1 MLYNRYPQL
10 ATRQTKENEKYM
22 NISRNKAKITTALVI
37 FLLMTSAM
45 IVAMP
50 VQAQT
55 TEIQVNTTAYLSF
68 RPNPVG
74 LGQTFLVNIWIT
86 PAVTVRRYVSGYTV
100 TITKPNGTK
109 DVVGPMDSYNGD
121 ATAWFEYVADQVGTW
136 KLKFDFPGEHFNG
149 TSGASS
155 AAYYKPSSTKEQ
167 ELVVQNEPVLS
178 WSSPMPTD
186 YWTRPVSPE
195 NREWV
200 SIIGDYPY
208 TGYMTN
214 PPQDTNAYASNY
226 RFTPYVQAPN
236 TAHIVWKRLGAL
248 AGLMGGDMG
257 QTAYGAGEGTYA
269 GTPSIIFEGRC
280 YQSVTKVNP
289 TGSGTQAYLQCYDL
303 RTGLLYWENPTSIVP
318 TAISYVHGIEVV
330 EGATHS
336 QVGVGANLVAISG
349 GRLYKWDAYT
359 GALTVNVTAM
369 SGTLYRDPYVLSVSG
384 GRLIN
389 WTITGSS
396 STFTSR
402 VVSNISFALSSL
414 PSTCDFET
422 GVAVIAN
429 PTTPSGLGAWY
440 GSNIQAVSLITGE
453 RLWNI
458 TDTDT
463 IYSSGAAVADHGK
476 FAVCMMD
483 RHWNCYDLNSGKKLW
498 TSEYADYPWGWAW
511 MYGVASAYGLIYGEA
526 YDGIYAFDWD
536 TGKIAWHFSAGD
548 AGYETPYGTWSFMA
562 TANVADG
569 KVYVGNGEHSPTS
582 PLARGWRLF
591 CINATT
597 GKGIWNITGGMGAG
611 AMADGYITADN
622 RYDGYMYVFGKGKS
636 ATTVEAPLT
645 AVTLGQSVMIKG
657 TVLDQSSA
665 QPGTPCVSA
674 ASMTQW
680 MEYLHMQHTIP
691 ASVTGVSVSLDAL
704 DSNNNWEHIG
714 DATTDGLSGTFGF
727 MWEPKITGKYTVT
740 ATFMGDSSYGSSF
753 ATTYVGVVAAPEA
766 TATPEPQVIPDYT
779 LSIVGMG
786 IAIIIAVAIVGIL
799 ILRKRA

>member
-1 MLYNRYPQL
+1 
-10 ATRQTKENEKYM
+10 M
-22 NISRNKAKITTALVI
+22 NIARNKTKMATALAL
-37 FLLMTSAM
+37 FLLMASVM

-50 VQAQT
+50 VQAQ

-74 LGQTFLVNIWIT
+74 FGQTFLVNIWIT
-86 PAVTVRRYVSGYTV
+86 PAVTVSRYVSGYTV

-109 DVVGPMDSYNGD
+109 YVVGPMDSYYGD
-121 ATAWFEYVADQVGTW
+121 ATAWFEYVADEVGTW
-136 KLKFDFPGEHFNG
+136 KLKFDFPGEHFN
-149 TSGASS
+149 SSRGANSP
-155 AAYYKPSSTKEQ
+155 AYYKPSSTKEQ
-167 ELVVQNEPVLS
+167 ELVVQNEQVLS

-208 TGYMTN
+208 TGYMTS
-214 PPQDTNAYASNY
+214 PPQDTNPYASNY

-248 AGLMGGDMG
+248 AGLMGGNMG
-257 QTAYGAGEGTYA
+257 QTSFGAGEGTYA

-289 TGSGTQAYLQCYDL
+289 TGTGTQTYLQCYDL
-303 RTGLLYWENPTSIVP
+303 RTGQVYWENPTSIVP
-318 TAISYVHGIEVV
+318 TAISYVRGMEVV
-330 EGATHS
+330 EGASHS
-336 QVGVGANLVAISG
+336 QVGVGANLIAISG
-349 GRLYKWDAYT
+349 GKLYKWDPYS
-359 GALTVNVTAM
+359 GALTVNVTALA
-369 SGTLYRDPYVLSVSG
+369 GTFYRDPYVLSVSG

-389 WTITGSS
+389 WSVSGSS
-396 STFTSR
+396 STFSSR
-402 VVSNISFALSSL
+402 VVSNISCAFGSL
-414 PSTCDFET
+414 PSTCDFEA
-422 GVAVIAN
+422 GVAVSAN
-429 PTTPSGLGAWY
+429 PTTPTGLGAWY
-440 GSNIQAVSLITGE
+440 GSSITAYSLITGE
-453 RLWNI
+453 KLWNI

-463 IYSSGAAVADHGK
+463 IYSAGAAIADHGK

-483 RHWNCYDLNSGKKLW
+483 RHWNCYDLSNGKKLW

-511 MYGVASAYGLIYGEA
+511 MYGAASAYGLLYGEA
-526 YDGIYAFDWD
+526 YDGVYAFNWD

-548 AGYETPYGTWSFMA
+548 AGFETPYGTWSFMA
-562 TANVADG
+562 TANIADG
-569 KVYVGNGEHSPTS
+569 KLYIGNGEHSPTN
-582 PLARGWRLF
+582 PLSRGWRLF

-597 GKGIWNITGGMGAG
+597 GVGIWNITGGMGAG

-645 AVTLGQSVMIKG
+645 AVTLGQKVMIKG
-657 TVLDQSSA
+657 TVLDQSPA

-674 ASMTQW
+674 AAMTQW

-691 ASVTGVSVSLDAL
+691 ANVTGVSVSLDAL
-704 DSNNNWEHIG
+704 DANNNWKHIG
-714 DATTDGLSGTFGF
+714 DATTDMNGAFGF
-727 MWEPKITGKYTVT
+727 MWEPEITGTYTVV
-740 ATFMGDSSYGSSF
+740 ASFLGDDSYGSSS
-753 ATTYVGVVAAPEA
+753 ATTYVGVIAAPGA
-766 TATPEPQVIPDYT
+766 TPTPEPQVIPDYT
-779 LSIVGMG
+779 WTIVGMG
-786 IAIIIAVAIVGIL
+786 IAIIIAVAIFGIL